1 MPKAKF
7 FFLNIGHSIDHLFML
22 MFPAV
27 AALAAVD
34 LSSEYGDVLR
44 LATGSFIAFG
54 ICSLPMGWLAD
65 RLSREFMISVFF
77 IGMGVSMFFIG
88 LSQEIWHFICSLT
101 LMGVFAAIYHPVG
114 LAMVSQGGGDVGRR
128 LGVNG
133 VWGNMGVAASAL
145 SIGLFADYAGW
156 REAFFLVG
164 LASVGLG
171 LGWIRIVK
179 TTDLEIKSSAKKS
192 VNPSRNWQKVLLV
205 VAITATVGGFIFN
218 SMTVSLPKVLY
229 DTLSGFAMS
238 STEVGAIASVVYAL
252 AAFTQIVVGNAID
265 KYRIKPIFLA
275 FVAAQAVFLYLA
287 SFTNGWLMVLISLVI
302 MVLVFGQIP
311 INDTLIAR
319 YTPDTWRGRV
329 YSVKY
334 VLTFTVS
341 AAVVPSI
348 AWLYDDSGGFTLM
361 FTLSAI
367 AALIITVAV
376 LAMPRGQKPVASL
389 ASEGDD
395 D

>member
-1 MPKAKF
+1 MKLTK
-7 FFLNIGHSIDHLFML
+7 
-22 MFPAV
+22 MF
-27 AALAAVD
+27 
-34 LSSEYGDVLR
+34 
-44 LATGSFIAFG
+44 
-54 ICSLPMGWLAD
+54 
-65 RLSREFMISVFF
+65 
-77 IGMGVSMFFIG
+77 
-88 LSQEIWHFICSLT
+88 
-101 LMGVFAAIYHPVG
+101 
-114 LAMVSQGGGDVGRR
+114 
-128 LGVNG
+128 
-133 VWGNMGVAASAL
+133 AL

-218 SMTVSLPKVLY
+218 SMTVSLPKVLD

-376 LAMPRGQKPVASL
+376 LAMPRGQKPAASL

>member
-1 MPKAKF
+1 
-7 FFLNIGHSIDHLFML
+7 
-22 MFPAV
+22 
-27 AALAAVD
+27 
-34 LSSEYGDVLR
+34 
-44 LATGSFIAFG
+44 
-54 ICSLPMGWLAD
+54 
-65 RLSREFMISVFF
+65 
-77 IGMGVSMFFIG
+77 
-88 LSQEIWHFICSLT
+88 
-101 LMGVFAAIYHPVG
+101 
-114 LAMVSQGGGDVGRR
+114 
-128 LGVNG
+128 
-133 VWGNMGVAASAL
+133 
-145 SIGLFADYAGW
+145 
-156 REAFFLVG
+156 
-164 LASVGLG
+164 
-171 LGWIRIVK
+171 
-179 TTDLEIKSSAKKS
+179 
-192 VNPSRNWQKVLLV
+192 
-205 VAITATVGGFIFN
+205 
-218 SMTVSLPKVLY
+218 
-229 DTLSGFAMS
+229 
-238 STEVGAIASVVYAL
+238 
-252 AAFTQIVVGNAID
+252 
-265 KYRIKPIFLA
+265 
-275 FVAAQAVFLYLA
+275 
-287 SFTNGWLMVLISLVI
+287 MVLISLVI